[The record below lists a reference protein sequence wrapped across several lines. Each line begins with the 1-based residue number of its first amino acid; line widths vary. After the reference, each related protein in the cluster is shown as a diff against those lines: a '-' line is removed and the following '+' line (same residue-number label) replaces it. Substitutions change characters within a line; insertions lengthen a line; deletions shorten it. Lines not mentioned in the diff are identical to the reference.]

1 MYNEICP
8 PNSAQHVVVEGDT
21 LWKLSQSHGVSV
33 QKIIDANP
41 GVNVYNLQIGSNLCI
56 PAGLSSPTSFH
67 TCPDGT
73 FLYTIHSG
81 DTVWKLSQTYGVN
94 VQDILDVN
102 PGIDPQ
108 NLQIGSTLCIPSAHT
123 VPAPSA
129 KGAPPAKTAPMVETA
144 PMTPGMPPVACPK
157 GTFRY
162 TIQSG
167 DTVWKLSQIY
177 GVSTQDILDVN
188 PGIDPQNLQIGSTL
202 CIPSAHTVPAPSAK
216 GAPPAK
222 TAPMVETAPM
232 TPGMPPV
239 ACPKGTFRYTI
250 QSGDTVWKLSQTYG
264 VSTQDILD
272 VNPGIDPQ
280 NLQIGSTLC
289 IPTAKPAPAPSAK
302 ATPPAKAAP
311 QAPAAPMA
319 PKASMPPTV
328 PQTKAVSSRHFSYCV
343 KRCDTICGIARNF
356 CVSVES
362 IINVNPGMNPKCLQA
377 GTYINV
383 PINCCGENTWRYTVM
398 TGDTLNRIAN
408 KLNVCP
414 ASITAANPNIDF
426 EHLVHCQVIC
436 IPKE

>member
-21 LWKLSQSHGVSV
+21 LWKLSQTYGVSV

-41 GVNVYNLQIGSNLCI
+41 GVNAYNLQIGSNLCI
-56 PAGLSSPTSFH
+56 PAGSGSPTSFH

-73 FLYTIHSG
+73 FLYTVHSG
-81 DTVWKLSQTYGVN
+81 DSFWKLSQTYGMS
-94 VQDILDVN
+94 VQDIVDAN
-102 PGIDPQ
+102 PGINPQ
-108 NLQIGSTLCIPSAHT
+108 NLQIGSTLCIPTAKT
-123 VPAPSA
+123 VPTPSA
-129 KGAPPAKTAPMVETA
+129 KGAPPMKTAPMA
-144 PMTPGMPPVACPK
+144 PKMPPVTCP
-157 GTFRY
+157 
-162 TIQSG
+162 
-167 DTVWKLSQIY
+167 
-177 GVSTQDILDVN
+177 N
-188 PGIDPQNLQIGSTL
+188 
-202 CIPSAHTVPAPSAK
+202 
-216 GAPPAK
+216 
-222 TAPMVETAPM
+222 
-232 TPGMPPV
+232 
-239 ACPKGTFRYTI
+239 GTFRYTI

-264 VSTQDILD
+264 ISTQDILD
-272 VNPGIDPQ
+272 VNLGIDPQ

-289 IPTAKPAPAPSAK
+289 IPTAKAMPTPPAKGAPPAKTVPMVETAPMAPEMPPVTCPNGTFRYTIHSGDSFWKLSQIYGVSVQDIVDANPGINPQNLQIGSTLCIPTAK
-302 ATPPAKAAP
+302 AMPTPPVKAAPPAKAAP

-319 PKASMPPTV
+319 PKAPMPPTV

-414 ASITAANPNIDF
+414 SSITAANPNIDF